1 MTQISKMLEHRGY
14 LGSLLYSE
22 EDEIFHGRLE
32 FIRDLVTYEGRNARS
47 VKKAFCEAVD
57 DHRRLREQQRFK

>member
-1 MTQISKMLEHRGY
+1 M
-14 LGSLLYSE
+14 GSLLYSE

-47 VKKAFCEAVD
+47 VKQAFCEAVD
-57 DHRRLREQQRFK
+57 DHRRLREQQGFK